1 MPSLTMVVEEER
13 RRRIR
18 LSVAAYAYEYYNH
31 SIMTDSRFDELCK
44 EVDTSIKTGNKKLD
58 NFFFKKFDPA
68 TGMWVRTH
76 PNKIGLENIYHR
88 YFKEDK

>member
-1 MPSLTMVVEEER
+1 MLSLTMEVEKER

-31 SIMTDSRFDELCK
+31 SIMADSDFDELCDK
-44 EVDTSIKTGNKKLD
+44 VDTSIKTGNRKLD
-58 NFFFKKFDPA
+58 SFFKYKFNPA
-68 TGMWVRTH
+68 TGMWVRVH
-76 PNKIGLENIYHR
+76 PDKAGLENIYHR